1 VSCKKSCR
9 LREAAEEMLE
19 AYNDLEDAK
28 NDLLDAALR
37 LEKALEEGGDADPPK
52 DRQIRRND

>member
-1 VSCKKSCR
+1 
-9 LREAAEEMLE
+9 MLE